1 LPFYQNKYKIYN
13 LITNNFD
20 NLSYETQDEL
30 KWENNQ
36 YVKKKSLYKIFLVLI
51 IDIQNII
58 HYINDYL
65 KLKNLEFVINEIDNT
80 KISIFIFGYEN

>member
-1 LPFYQNKYKIYN
+1 MPFYQNKYKIYN